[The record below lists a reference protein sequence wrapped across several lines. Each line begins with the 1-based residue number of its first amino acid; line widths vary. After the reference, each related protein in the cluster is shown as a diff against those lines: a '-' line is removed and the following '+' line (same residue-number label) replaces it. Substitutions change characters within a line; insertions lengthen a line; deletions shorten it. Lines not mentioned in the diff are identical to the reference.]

1 MTCGGMLIKN
11 RFSQKHPFRLTPEE
25 SLSKTSSRR
34 NTGLIDYIRILW
46 TLRSDDGDGN
56 ENVIKAIGLS
66 KTITLHVH
74 HTFLYISLPFLQD
87 YDVKMPF
94 HIL

>member
-11 RFSQKHPFRLTPEE
+11 LFSQKHPLRLTTKK
-25 SLSKTSSRR
+25 SLSKTSGRG

-46 TLRSDDGDGN
+46 SLRSDDGDSN

-66 KTITLHVH
+66 ETRTLHVH
-74 HTFLYISLPFLQD
+74 NTFLYISLPFLHD

>member
-11 RFSQKHPFRLTPEE
+11 LFSQKHPFRLTPEE

-34 NTGLIDYIRILW
+34 NTGLIDYILW

-66 KTITLHVH
+66 KTITLQVH

>member
-11 RFSQKHPFRLTPEE
+11 LFSQKHPFRLTPEE

-46 TLRSDDGDGN
+46 TLRSDDGEGN

-66 KTITLHVH
+66 KTRTLHVH
-74 HTFLYISLPFLQD
+74 KTFLYISLPFLHD

>member
-1 MTCGGMLIKN
+1 M
-11 RFSQKHPFRLTPEE
+11 
-25 SLSKTSSRR
+25 SKTSSRR

-46 TLRSDDGDGN
+46 TLRSDDGDGK
-56 ENVIKAIGLS
+56 ENVIKAIGFS

>member
-11 RFSQKHPFRLTPEE
+11 LFSQKHPFRLTPEE

-87 YDVKMPF
+87 YDVNMPF